1 MALGI
6 LFAILTGLS
15 WVVSGAVVG
24 LAEKRGCGTSR
35 QQLIGGAL
43 KAAITL
49 AVLAAGVALR
59 PGAAAFSLQS
69 DMRSFLWMVLC
80 GFMNYWGAVCMGR
93 AMLRGPNGIVWTIVQ
108 SGFIFPFA
116 LGVALRN
123 TPLTAAN
130 TAGAVCVLAG
140 VACCGRAK
148 STGHGLA
155 VRREA
160 RTDNTADSSFVIR
173 NSSLPEAA
181 SWLPPALAGFA
192 LCGATQCAQCLAA
205 MGPHETRPSALLR
218 ILFELT
224 GAFCAI
230 IPHRLW
236 LWRRNR
242 AIAAPVDPDLGAK
255 YRFLLKICSIHAAI
269 FFAAGFWWLYNALD
283 RLEAAGLI
291 AVANPLMLAS
301 CLVGFTIYG
310 AVALRERPSRAQL
323 LGTLFALAGIALIAA
338 PSFAK

>member
-1 MALGI
+1 MALGV

-35 QQLIGGAL
+35 QQLVGGAL

-108 SGFIFPFA
+108 SGFVFPFA
-116 LGVALRN
+116 LGVALGN
-123 TPLTAAN
+123 TPLTVAN
-130 TAGAVCVLAG
+130 AAGALCVLAG

-148 STGHGLA
+148 GS
-155 VRREA
+155 RRETRDGA
-160 RTDNTADSSFVIR
+160 T
-173 NSSLPEAA
+173 
-181 SWLPPALAGFA
+181 WLVPALAGFA

-242 AIAAPVDPDLGAK
+242 NVSAPRDPDLGAK
-255 YRFLLKICSIHAAI
+255 YRFLLKICSIHAVI
-269 FFAAGFWWLYNALD
+269 FFTAGFWWLYNALD

-310 AVALRERPSRAQL
+310 AVALREHPSRAQL

-338 PSFAK
+338 PSFAF

>member
-35 QQLIGGAL
+35 QQLVGGAL

-116 LGVALRN
+116 LGVALKN
-123 TPLTAAN
+123 TPLTVAN
-130 TAGAVCVLAG
+130 ATGAVCVMAG
-140 VACCGRAK
+140 VVCCGRAK
-148 STGHGLA
+148 GSGREPRDGVAWLA
-155 VRREA
+155 
-160 RTDNTADSSFVIR
+160 
-173 NSSLPEAA
+173 
-181 SWLPPALAGFA
+181 PALAGFA

-242 AIAAPVDPDLGAK
+242 AIAAPADPDLGAK

>member
-35 QQLIGGAL
+35 QQLVGGAL
-43 KAAITL
+43 KATITL
-49 AVLAAGVALR
+49 AVLTTGVALR
-59 PGAAAFSLQS
+59 PGAAAFSLRS
-69 DMRSFLWMVLC
+69 DLRSFLWMVLC

-108 SGFIFPFA
+108 SGFVFPFA
-116 LGVALRN
+116 LGVALGN
-123 TPLTAAN
+123 TPLTATNA
-130 TAGAVCVLAG
+130 AGALCVLAG

-148 STGHGLA
+148 GS
-155 VRREA
+155 RRETRDGA
-160 RTDNTADSSFVIR
+160 T
-173 NSSLPEAA
+173 
-181 SWLPPALAGFA
+181 WLVPALAGFA

-236 LWRRNR
+236 LWRNNR
-242 AIAAPVDPDLGAK
+242 AIAAPADPDLGAK

>member
-35 QQLIGGAL
+35 QQLVGGAL
-43 KAAITL
+43 KATITL
-49 AVLAAGVALR
+49 AVLTAGVALR
-59 PGAAAFSLQS
+59 PGAAAFSLRS

-108 SGFIFPFA
+108 SGFVFPFA
-116 LGVALRN
+116 LGVALGN
-123 TPLTAAN
+123 TPLTVAN
-130 TAGAVCVLAG
+130 AAGALCVLAG

-148 STGHGLA
+148 GS
-155 VRREA
+155 RRETRDGA
-160 RTDNTADSSFVIR
+160 T
-173 NSSLPEAA
+173 
-181 SWLPPALAGFA
+181 WLVPALAGFA

-242 AIAAPVDPDLGAK
+242 AVAAPVDPDLGAK
-255 YRFLLKICSIHAAI
+255 YRFLLKISSIHAVI
-269 FFAAGFWWLYNALD
+269 FFTAGFWWLYNALD

-323 LGTLFALAGIALIAA
+323 LGTFFALAGIALIAA
-338 PSFAK
+338 PSFVR

>member
-1 MALGI
+1 MITGI

-35 QQLIGGAL
+35 QQLVGGAL
-43 KAAITL
+43 KATITL
-49 AVLAAGVALR
+49 AVLTAGVALR
-59 PGAAAFSLQS
+59 PGAAAFSLRS

-108 SGFIFPFA
+108 SGFVFPFA
-116 LGVALRN
+116 LGVALGN
-123 TPLTAAN
+123 TPLTVAN
-130 TAGAVCVLAG
+130 AAGALCVLAG

-148 STGHGLA
+148 GS
-155 VRREA
+155 RRETRDGA
-160 RTDNTADSSFVIR
+160 T
-173 NSSLPEAA
+173 
-181 SWLPPALAGFA
+181 WLVPALAGFA

-242 AIAAPVDPDLGAK
+242 AVAAPVDPDLGAK
-255 YRFLLKICSIHAAI
+255 YRFLLKICSIHAVI
-269 FFAAGFWWLYNALD
+269 FFTAGFWWLYNALD

>member
-1 MALGI
+1 MITGI

-35 QQLIGGAL
+35 QQLVGGAL
-43 KAAITL
+43 KATITL
-49 AVLAAGVALR
+49 AVLTAGVALR
-59 PGAAAFSLQS
+59 PGAAAFSLRS

-108 SGFIFPFA
+108 SGFVFPFA
-116 LGVALRN
+116 LGVALGN
-123 TPLTAAN
+123 TPLTVAN
-130 TAGAVCVLAG
+130 AAGAVCVLVG
-140 VACCGRAK
+140 VAFCGRAK
-148 STGHGLA
+148 GGA
-155 VRREA
+155 AGRRPAA
-160 RTDNTADSSFVIR
+160 RTATVASQWECCVAGPVR
-173 NSSLPEAA
+173 QRPWLLAA
-181 SWLPPALAGFA
+181 FAGFA

-255 YRFLLKICSIHAAI
+255 YRFLLKICSIHAVI
-269 FFAAGFWWLYNALD
+269 FFTAGFWWLYNALD

>member
-35 QQLIGGAL
+35 QQLVGGAL
-43 KAAITL
+43 KATITL
-49 AVLAAGVALR
+49 AVLTAGVALR
-59 PGAAAFSLQS
+59 PGAAAFSLRS

-108 SGFIFPFA
+108 SGFVFPFA
-116 LGVALRN
+116 LGVALGN
-123 TPLTAAN
+123 TQLTVAN
-130 TAGAVCVLAG
+130 AAGALCVLAG

-148 STGHGLA
+148 GS
-155 VRREA
+155 RRETRDGA
-160 RTDNTADSSFVIR
+160 T
-173 NSSLPEAA
+173 
-181 SWLPPALAGFA
+181 WLVPALAGFA

-242 AIAAPVDPDLGAK
+242 AVAAPVDPDLGAK
-255 YRFLLKICSIHAAI
+255 YRFLLKICSIHAVI
-269 FFAAGFWWLYNALD
+269 FFTAGFWWLYNALD

>member
-59 PGAAAFSLQS
+59 PGAAAFSLRS
-69 DMRSFLWMVLC
+69 DMQSFLLTVLC

-130 TAGAVCVLAG
+130 AAGAVCVMAG
-140 VACCGRAK
+140 VVCCGKAK
-148 STGHGLA
+148 GSGHEPRDG
-155 VRREA
+155 
-160 RTDNTADSSFVIR
+160 
-173 NSSLPEAA
+173 A
-181 SWLPPALAGFA
+181 SWLAPALAGFA

-236 LWRRNR
+236 LWHRNR
-242 AIAAPVDPDLGAK
+242 AVAAPADPDLGAK